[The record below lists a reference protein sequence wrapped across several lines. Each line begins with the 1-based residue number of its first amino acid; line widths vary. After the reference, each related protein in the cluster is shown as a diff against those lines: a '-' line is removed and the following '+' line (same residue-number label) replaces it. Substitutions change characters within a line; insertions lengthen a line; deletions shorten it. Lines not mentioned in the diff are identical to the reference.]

1 MALSNTDL
9 RNGTVFQDGG
19 EVFQVMKFELKKQGR
34 GSSNVKVRV
43 RNLKSGAIVDKTYG
57 GNQTVESVDLTRSNA
72 QYLYSDGSTGYF
84 MDAATFEQFDFPLS
98 SVGDMLQFIKEGEKV
113 IVLKLDGT
121 AAAIE
126 IPKSV
131 ELKVEYTEPAV
142 KGDTSGG
149 AMKEAKLESGAT
161 VRVPLFIST
170 GDMIKVNTDTGTYSS
185 KA

>member
-9 RNGTVFQDGG
+9 RNGTVFADGG

-43 RNLKSGAIVDKTYG
+43 RNLRSGAIVDKTYG
-57 GNQTVESVDLTRSNA
+57 GNQSVESVELTRSNA
-72 QYLYSDGSTGYF
+72 QYLYSDGSAGYF
-84 MDAATFEQFDFPLS
+84 MDAESFEQFDLPLAT
-98 SVGDMLQFIKEGEKV
+98 VKDMLQYIKEGQRV
-113 IVLKLDGT
+113 IVLKLDGKV
-121 AAAIE
+121 AAIE

-149 AMKEAKLESGAT
+149 AMKDAKLESGVT
-161 VRVPLFIST
+161 IKVPLFISN
-170 GDMIKVNTDTGTYSS
+170 GDVVKINTDTGTYSS